1 MTTTHNGVPG
11 VTEDWL
17 DPSELPLFLPAK
29 PVPALTEAGREAQAR
44 RPADPVSGAAE
55 AVAAGPAGMD
65 WGLVQAMRAQ
75 VAEQLAQDG
84 RTGFGPEERELGR
97 SIITGLVA
105 AETRARQSSGQAWSV
120 ETELAHAKAVFDAV
134 FGMGRFQPLLDDQSV
149 ENIMVVGH
157 DTVVLEHTGGLITEH
172 EPVAESDDDLIAWV
186 AFMGSRSE
194 ANARSFSPS
203 NPHMHLQLDDG
214 SRLAAVAWVTPRPT
228 VVIRRHRMQ
237 QVSLDDLMMMQ

>member
-1 MTTTHNGVPG
+1 M
-11 VTEDWL
+11 
-17 DPSELPLFLPAK
+17 
-29 PVPALTEAGREAQAR
+29 
-44 RPADPVSGAAE
+44 
-55 AVAAGPAGMD
+55 
-65 WGLVQAMRAQ
+65 
-75 VAEQLAQDG
+75 
-84 RTGFGPEERELGR
+84 
-97 SIITGLVA
+97 A

-194 ANARSFSPS
+194 ANAR
-203 NPHMHLQLDDG
+203 Q
-214 SRLAAVAWVTPRPT
+214 VA
-228 VVIRRHRMQ
+228 
-237 QVSLDDLMMMQ
+237 SLDVPDLKTN

>member
-44 RPADPVSGAAE
+44 RPADPVVDDDAAP
-55 AVAAGPAGMD
+55 AVAGVD

-84 RTGFGPEERELGR
+84 RTGFGQEERELGR

-172 EPVAESDDDLIAWV
+172 EPVAESDDDKK
-186 AFMGSRSE
+186 
-194 ANARSFSPS
+194 
-203 NPHMHLQLDDG
+203 
-214 SRLAAVAWVTPRPT
+214 
-228 VVIRRHRMQ
+228 
-237 QVSLDDLMMMQ
+237 